1 MNPVVAR
8 QPGKA
13 TDRANQML
21 IVAITE
27 HVHLHPSLIKK
38 NSNKSID
45 RENSNL
51 PESNALLDVPLDFLH
66 RVRDRYPGR

>member
-13 TDRANQML
+13 TGRANQRL

-27 HVHLHPSLIKK
+27 HVHLHPSLINKD
-38 NSNKSID
+38 SNKSID

-51 PESNALLDVPLDFLH
+51 PESNARLDVPLDFLH